1 MLILQLII
9 IFLLILCVG
18 FFTSSETAYL
28 SLPKL
33 KVRAMLDEKKPNA
46 KIVAKLKANMD
57 RLLTTVL
64 IGTNLLNSLTAA
76 LVTALVLNF
85 SSSALFADLTPFI
98 TAFFI
103 TTFGQIVPK
112 TAAALNP
119 VRFTSFASLPLFLLE
134 KIFFPVVWLFEKLS
148 GLVVKLAEKVISPA
162 NSQITEEEVKALI
175 DVGEKEGIIEK
186 DESKMLNK
194 IISFNDL
201 QVDYIMKHRSF
212 VASVDYYAT
221 KEEVIAEFNKS
232 GFSTLTVY
240 KDNIE
245 NVVGVINYRSV
256 LYGSDREED
265 DEENSAG
272 GYVADK
278 MEEVLYVPETFSVLE
293 LLNKFREDENK
304 FAIVL
309 DEQGQTSGIV
319 TMKDIM
325 KLVFERMTDE
335 NSYDN
340 LPAEDKIKLVNY
352 NTFIVPGELKI
363 EDVNRALNLSLH
375 SEDFNTLGGWL
386 LEQFGYL
393 PSVGNALVYKNIIF
407 TAEDISQRRI
417 VSVKIKV

>member
-1 MLILQLII
+1 
-9 IFLLILCVG
+9 
-18 FFTSSETAYL
+18 
-28 SLPKL
+28 
-33 KVRAMLDEKKPNA
+33 
-46 KIVAKLKANMD
+46 
-57 RLLTTVL
+57 
-64 IGTNLLNSLTAA
+64 
-76 LVTALVLNF
+76 
-85 SSSALFADLTPFI
+85 
-98 TAFFI
+98 
-103 TTFGQIVPK
+103 
-112 TAAALNP
+112 
-119 VRFTSFASLPLFLLE
+119 
-134 KIFFPVVWLFEKLS
+134 
-148 GLVVKLAEKVISPA
+148 
-162 NSQITEEEVKALI
+162 
-175 DVGEKEGIIEK
+175 
-186 DESKMLNK
+186 MLNK

-221 KEEVIAEFNKS
+221 KDEVIAEFNKS